1 MLGKINLIPFDEMI
15 LKDKMPQ
22 RVASAWAAVQGLIG
36 ANYTPLLYCGDQTV
50 KGVNHWFIAGIT
62 RTTNPISRAVITVAV
77 NEFAGEYTLVH
88 GSDMT
93 IFE

>member
-1 MLGKINLIPFDEMI
+1 MLGKINLVPFEEMV

-22 RVASAWAAVQGLIG
+22 RVASAWAALQGLVG

-50 KGVNHWFIAGIT
+50 KGINHWFICGVT
-62 RTTNPISRAVITVAV
+62 RTTNPISRAIITAAV
-77 NEFAGEYTLVH
+77 NEFQGEFKPVH